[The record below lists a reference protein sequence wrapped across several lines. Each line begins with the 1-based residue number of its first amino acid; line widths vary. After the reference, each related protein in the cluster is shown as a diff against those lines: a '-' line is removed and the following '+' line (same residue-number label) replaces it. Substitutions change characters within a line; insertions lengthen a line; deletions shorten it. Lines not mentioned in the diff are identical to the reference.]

1 MPSNSRWCGTALLCL
16 MLCGCAVT
24 RPARVAEK
32 PGARQGSEEILLEEQ
47 AEPTAVLFDYWT
59 QSAQRVRARLGDVGD
74 RSKLLGPDVRRLG
87 EVFDGMFRVHREG
100 MALIEEAGKE
110 TDGYAQQ
117 VKLDAASARLEAL
130 WLGLRVVTVQLNYL
144 LLADAAEN
152 AGVVST
158 HWLDMLNTVR
168 SRTEPIMKS
177 LVGFDARRMEDAAR
191 AYGPGL
197 AELDS
202 LLPRW
207 EKAISLGTVWSSRAI
222 RAADATML
230 AFAAYETYQALGTLG
245 GGGPDLTFRF
255 PGLVT
260 PGAGGAATAATVV
273 IPAEV
278 LESIRKLIELGAIS
292 NAVLSAG
299 AGPLV
304 GRPELVGGGRLE
316 MRAMSGANPTASSGQ
331 GKGPGN
337 WQKVKEGMKARA
349 AKYQTQITGRP
360 PGEAYVV
367 KGVRFDGFRSG
378 VLLEAKGPGYA
389 KFVKGG
395 EFREWFRG
403 DEVLLKQAE
412 HQEAAARAAGN
423 IRIEWHVAER
433 ELADVL
439 RKAFGDRELRLI
451 TIVYTPVT
459 P

>member
-1 MPSNSRWCGTALLCL
+1 MQPVSRSPGALLL
-16 MLCGCAVT
+16 SLLLCGCAVT
-24 RPARVAEK
+24 RPARVAAVS
-32 PGARQGSEEILLEEQ
+32 GAMEEILLEEQ
-47 AEPTAVLFDYWT
+47 AQPTAALFEYWR
-59 QSAQRVRARLGDVGD
+59 QSAEKVRARLGEVGD
-74 RSKLLGPDVRRLG
+74 RSRLLGPDVRRLG
-87 EVFDGMFRVHREG
+87 EVFNGMSRVHREG

-117 VKLDAASARLEAL
+117 MKLDAASARLEAL

-292 NAVLSAG
+292 NVVLSAG
-299 AGPLV
+299 AGPFV

-316 MRAMSGANPTASSGQ
+316 MSAREGAKPTTSSGK
-331 GKGPGN
+331 GKGPGS
-337 WQKVKEGMKARA
+337 WQKVTEWMKARA
-349 AKYQTQITGRP
+349 AKYQTQITGHP

-389 KFVKGG
+389 KFVRNGR
-395 EFREWFRG
+395 FHDWFRG
-403 DEVLLKQAE
+403 AKALLEQAK
-412 HQEAAARAAGN
+412 HQVSAAKAAGN
-423 IRIEWHVAER
+423 IPLEWHVAER
-433 ELADVL
+433 DFADAL
-439 RKAFGDRELRLI
+439 REFLRENGIRAVR
-451 TIVYTPVT
+451 IVYAAASS
-459 P
+459 